1 MGRRNRREHDQE
13 PPELK
18 LGNVARTENHPDG
31 EWKVTSLTGETS
43 VKVYRCPGCQGEI
56 QPGTAHIVAWN
67 VDYSAEDRRHWH
79 TACWKRRTPRR
90 Y

>member
-1 MGRRNRREHDQE
+1 MGRRNRREPSEE
-13 PPELK
+13 PTELK
-18 LGNVARTENHPDG
+18 LGSFARTENHSDG

-56 QPGTAHIVAWN
+56 QPGTSHIVAWN
-67 VDYSAEDRRHWH
+67 VDYSADERRHWH
-79 TACWKRRTPRR
+79 TACWKRRTPSR

>member
-1 MGRRNRREHDQE
+1 MGRRNRRDSNEE

-18 LGNVARTENHPDG
+18 LGSFGRIENHADG
-31 EWKVTSLTGETS
+31 EWQVTSLTGETS

-67 VDYSAEDRRHWH
+67 MDYSADERRHWH
-79 TACWKRRTPRR
+79 TACWKRRTPRK

>member
-1 MGRRNRREHDQE
+1 MGRRNRREQDQE

-18 LGNVARTENHPDG
+18 LGNFARTENHPDG

-56 QPGTAHIVAWN
+56 QPGTALIVAWN
-67 VDYSAEDRRHWH
+67 VVYSAEDRRHWH